1 MRRLT
6 YGLSAGILG
15 VVSIFLITGCDD
27 VSGQV
32 LDTIGFA
39 GDIVSVWLD

>member
-6 YGLSAGILG
+6 FGLTAVVLG
-15 VVSIFLITGCDD
+15 VASILLITGCDD